1 MAATTGKKTAQIRLY
16 GPIDSWGAP
25 FGVAASEVA
34 SALDSIGDADV
45 EMHVHSPGGDAFEG
59 LAIMNLL
66 RQHQGG
72 VSIVVDGLAA
82 SAASIVAMG
91 ADTVTMVPGSQMMIH
106 DASAL
111 AIGQADDMRE
121 AATMLDSISS
131 NAADQYAAKSG
142 KPSDEMRAAMK
153 ATTWFKAQEA
163 VDAGLADAVLAPETE
178 QAKAA
183 QAAAASLRFDLS
195 MYRNAPVLDSRCQCG
210 ANGTDVSDDPRMEH
224 KDECPMRTQTPA
236 EPPETP
242 TETEEADTMSD
253 TLIQGLRERFGLP
266 EDADDTA
273 VLAKAD
279 ELLDQATKPTETK
292 PADGKV
298 DLKAAAAALEADGKL
313 VVSKARF
320 DALAEQAAEGAKA
333 RATQIERDRDELI
346 GAAMDAGK
354 ISRSDATREVWAKE
368 FARDFDAAKADLE
381 SLPARFP
388 VGAPQGHQ
396 DDGSTAKAA
405 VFTDDEAEAL
415 AALSGTTKEALSNG

>member
-1 MAATTGKKTAQIRLY
+1 MTESTPRYRYWGSRKPVALARPVETVTMAATTGKKTAQIRLY

-34 SALDSIGDADV
+34 SALDSAGDADI

-66 RQHQGG
+66 RQHSGT
-72 VSIVVDGLAA
+72 VSLIVDGLAA

-142 KPSDEMRAAMK
+142 KSSGEMRTAMK

-163 VDAGLADAVLAPETE
+163 VDAGLADAVLGDDDPQT
-178 QAKAA
+178 A
-183 QAAAASLRFDLS
+183 QARTATASLTFDLS
-195 MYRNAPVLDSRCQCG
+195 MFEHAP
-210 ANGTDVSDDPRMEH
+210 AMTA
-224 KDECPMRTQTPA
+224 TQTPA

-242 TETEEADTMSD
+242 PTDHKEADAMSD
-253 TLIQGLRERFGLP
+253 TLSKGLRERLGVA
-266 EDADDTA
+266 EDANEDTILAALDEALAEQTAPPATPPTA
-273 VLAKAD
+273 VNVSD
-279 ELLDQATKPTETK
+279 
-292 PADGKV
+292 V
-298 DLKAAAAALEADGKL
+298 VAALEADGK
-313 VVSKARF
+313 VVMSKAKH
-320 DALAEQAAEGAKA
+320 DALAEQAALGQQAYA
-333 RATQIERDRDELI
+333 RQVSEDRDELI
-346 GAAMDAGK
+346 EAAMTAGK
-354 ISRSDATREVWAKE
+354 ISRSDATREVWTKE
-368 FARDFDAAKADLE
+368 FARNFDAAKADLE

-388 VGAPQGHQ
+388 VG
-396 DDGSTAKAA
+396 TAKAPTPA
-405 VFTDDEAEAL
+405 PR
-415 AALSGTTKEALSNG
+415 S